1 MKRLNMTEK
10 TKKILG
16 LIVVIAVITTIT
28 LYLWRQNHKDSAMEH
43 ITSGNGRIEAVE
55 IDIAA
60 RQPGRVEAIEVRE
73 GDLVRTGQVLVRMD
87 TESLQ
92 AQLRQAEARV
102 RQAEDAVSTARSQL
116 AQRESEKEAMQALVV
131 QRQTELAAAQRRT
144 QRLADLRQQS
154 VISQQQ
160 LDDQTEAVDRA
171 SATLA
176 AARAQVA
183 ASDAAIAAARNQIRG
198 SESAVEA
205 ERAAVARLRTDIEDS
220 VLKAPRDGRVQLIV
234 ARPGEVVGGG
244 GRVLNLVDLKDV
256 YMTFFLPTRAVGRV
270 ALGSE
275 ARLVLD
281 AVPQYVIPARI
292 SFVADVAQFTPKTVE
307 TQVEREKLM
316 FRVRAQI
323 PPELLEKHLAQV
335 KTGLPGV
342 AHVKLNADAPWP
354 PQLQV
359 RLPE

>member
-1 MKRLNMTEK
+1 MIIKRWALRS
-10 TKKILG
+10 G
-16 LIVVIAVITTIT
+16 VFAAVAVAAVYFW
-28 LYLWRQNHKDSAMEH
+28 LQHNGDGAMEH
-43 ITSGNGRIEAVE
+43 IASGNGRIEAVE

-60 RQPGRVEAIEVRE
+60 RQPGRIQSIAVRE
-73 GDLVRTGQVLVRMD
+73 GELVRSGQVLVRMD
-87 TESLQ
+87 NDSLQ
-92 AQLRQAEARV
+92 AQLRQAEARM
-102 RQAEDAVSTARSQL
+102 RQAEDAVATARSQF
-116 AQRESEKEAMQALVV
+116 AQRESEKAAAQALVV
-131 QRQTELAAAQRRT
+131 QRQTELAAAQRRA
-144 QRLADLRQQS
+144 QRFADLRRQAF
-154 VISQQQ
+154 ISQQQ

-171 SATLA
+171 AATLA

-205 ERAAVARLRTDIEDS
+205 TRAEADRIRTDIEDS
-220 VLKAPRDGRVQLIV
+220 LLKAPRDGRVQLIV
-234 ARPGEVVGGG
+234 ARPGEVVGAG

-281 AVPQYVIPARI
+281 AAPQYVIPARI
-292 SFVADVAQFTPKTVE
+292 SFVADVAQLTPKTVE

-316 FRVRAQI
+316 FRVRADI
-323 PPELLEKHLAQV
+323 PQELLEKHLAQV

-342 AHVKLNADAPWP
+342 AYVTLDPAAPWP
-354 PQLQV
+354 PHLQLS
-359 RLPE
+359 LPE

>member
-1 MKRLNMTEK
+1 MNANIKTWALRL
-10 TKKILG
+10 
-16 LIVVIAVITTIT
+16 AV
-28 LYLWRQNHKDSAMEH
+28 LAGVAVAALFFWRQHNGNQALNHVA
-43 ITSGNGRIEAVE
+43 SGNGRIEAVE
-55 IDIAA
+55 IDVAA
-60 RQPGRVEAIEVRE
+60 RQPGRVEAIVVSE
-73 GDLVRTGQVLVRMD
+73 GALVTSGQVLARMD
-87 TESLQ
+87 TASLQ
-92 AQLRQAEARV
+92 AQLRQAEARL

-116 AQRESEKEAMQALVV
+116 AQRDSEKAAVQALVV
-131 QRQTELAAAQRRT
+131 QRETELAAARR
-144 QRLADLRQQS
+144 RAERYADLRRQAF
-154 VISQQQ
+154 ISQQQ

-171 SATLA
+171 AAALA

-205 ERAAVARLRTDIEDS
+205 ARAEVSRIRTEIDDS
-220 VLKAPRDGRVQLIV
+220 ELKAPRDGRVQLIV
-234 ARPGEVVGGG
+234 ARPGEVVGAG

-256 YMTFFLPTRAVGRV
+256 YMTFFLPTRAAGRV
-270 ALGSE
+270 AVGSE

-323 PPELLEKHLAQV
+323 PPELLAKHLAQV

-342 AHVKLNADAPWP
+342 AHVKLDPDAPWP
-354 PQLQV
+354 PQLHV

>member
-1 MKRLNMTEK
+1 MSIKRWALR
-10 TKKILG
+10 LG
-16 LIVVIAVITTIT
+16 VVAAVAVAVV
-28 LYLWRQNHKDSAMEH
+28 YFWQQHNDNGAMEH
-43 ITSGNGRIEAVE
+43 IASGNGRIEAVE

-60 RQPGRVEAIEVRE
+60 RQPGRIETIEVRE
-73 GDLVRTGQVLVRMD
+73 GDLVRSGQVLARMD

-92 AQLRQAEARV
+92 AQLRQAEARL
-102 RQAEDAVSTARSQL
+102 RQAEDAVGTARSQL
-116 AQRESEKEAMQALVV
+116 AQRESEKTAAQAMVV
-131 QRQTELAAAQRRT
+131 QRQTERTAAERRAQRF
-144 QRLADLRQQS
+144 ADLHRQAF
-154 VISQQQ
+154 ISQQQ

-171 SATLA
+171 TAALA

-183 ASDAAIAAARNQIRG
+183 ASAAAIAAARNQIRG

-205 ERAAVARLRTDIEDS
+205 ARAEVARIRTDIEDS
-220 VLKAPRDGRVQLIV
+220 VLKASRDGRVQLIV

-256 YMTFFLPTRAVGRV
+256 YMTFFLPTGAVGRV
-270 ALGSE
+270 ALGGE

-281 AVPQYVIPARI
+281 AVPQYVIPARVA
-292 SFVADVAQFTPKTVE
+292 FVADVAQFTPKTVE
-307 TQVEREKLM
+307 TRVEREKLM
-316 FRVRAQI
+316 FRVRAQV

-342 AHVKLNADAPWP
+342 AYVKLDANTPWP

>member
-1 MKRLNMTEK
+1 MNIKNRALL
-10 TKKILG
+10 LG
-16 LIVVIAVITTIT
+16 VVTVVAVAAVVA
-28 LYLWRQNHKDSAMEH
+28 WRHYASNGALEH
-43 ITSGNGRIEAVE
+43 VASGNGRIEAVE

-60 RQPGRVEAIEVRE
+60 RQPGRVAAIEVHE
-73 GDLVRTGQVLVRMD
+73 GDMVRSGQVLARMD

-92 AQLRQAEARV
+92 AQLRQAEARAQ
-102 RQAEDAVSTARSQL
+102 QADDAVSTARSQL
-116 AQRESEKEAMQALVV
+116 AQRESEKAAMQALVV
-131 QRQTELAAAQRRT
+131 QRQTELAAAQRRA

-154 VISQQQ
+154 FISQQQ

-171 SATLA
+171 SAVLA

-198 SESAVEA
+198 SESAVQAARA
-205 ERAAVARLRTDIEDS
+205 EVARIRTDIEDS
-220 VLKAPRDGRVQLIV
+220 VLKAPRDGRVQIIV

-270 ALGSE
+270 AMGSE

-281 AVPQYVIPARI
+281 AFPQYVIPARI

-307 TQVEREKLM
+307 TEVEREKLM

-323 PPELLEKHLAQV
+323 PPELLERHLAQV
-335 KTGLPGV
+335 KTGLPGM
-342 AHVKLNADAPWP
+342 AHVKLDADAPWP

>member
-1 MKRLNMTEK
+1 MNITRWALRSGV
-10 TKKILG
+10 L
-16 LIVVIAVITTIT
+16 VAAAAAAVYFW
-28 LYLWRQNHKDSAMEH
+28 LQRDGDGALEH
-43 ITSGNGRIEAVE
+43 IASGNGRIEAVE

-60 RQPGRVEAIEVRE
+60 RQPGRIQSIEVRE
-73 GDLVRTGQVLVRMD
+73 GELVRSGQVLVRMD

-92 AQLRQAEARV
+92 AQLRQAEARM
-102 RQAEDAVSTARSQL
+102 RQAEDTVVTARSQL
-116 AQRESEKEAMQALVV
+116 AQRESEKAAAEALVV
-131 QRQTELAAAQRRT
+131 QRQTELNAARRRAQRF
-144 QRLADLRQQS
+144 ADLRRQEF
-154 VISQQQ
+154 ISQQQ
-160 LDDQTEAVDRA
+160 LDDHTEAVDRA
-171 SATLA
+171 AAALA

-183 ASDAAIAAARNQIRG
+183 AGDAAIAAARSQIR
-198 SESAVEA
+198 SNQSAVEA
-205 ERAAVARLRTDIEDS
+205 ARAEAARIRTDIEDS
-220 VLKAPRDGRVQLIV
+220 LLKAPREGRVQLIV
-234 ARPGEVVGGG
+234 ARPGEVVGAG

-256 YMTFFLPTRAVGRV
+256 YLTFFLPTRAVGRV

-281 AVPQYVIPARI
+281 AAPQYVIPARI

-323 PPELLEKHLAQV
+323 APELLEKYLAQV

-342 AHVKLNADAPWP
+342 AYVKLDPEAPWP
-354 PQLQV
+354 PQLQP

>member
-1 MKRLNMTEK
+1 MNMKNRALL
-10 TKKILG
+10 LG
-16 LIVVIAVITTIT
+16 VVTGVVVAALVA
-28 LYLWRQNHKDSAMEH
+28 WRQYGGNGALEH
-43 ITSGNGRIEAVE
+43 IASGNGRIEAVE

-60 RQPGRVEAIEVRE
+60 RQPGRVAAIEVRE
-73 GDLVRTGQVLVRMD
+73 GDLVRTGQILVHMD

-102 RQAEDAVSTARSQL
+102 RQAEDAVGTARSQL
-116 AQRESEKEAMQALVV
+116 AQRESEKAAMQAQVV
-131 QRQTELAAAQRRT
+131 QRQTEWNAAKRRAQRF
-144 QRLADLRQQS
+144 ADLRRQS
-154 VISQQQ
+154 FISQQQ
-160 LDDQTEAVDRA
+160 LDDQLEAVERA
-171 SATLA
+171 AAALA
-176 AARAQVA
+176 AAKAQVA
-183 ASDAAIAAARNQIRG
+183 ASDAAIAAARNQLRG

-205 ERAAVARLRTDIEDS
+205 ARAEVARIRTDIEDS
-220 VLKAPRDGRVQLIV
+220 VLKAPRDGRVQIIV
-234 ARPGEVVGGG
+234 ARPGEVVGAG

-270 ALGSE
+270 AVGSE

-316 FRVRAQI
+316 FRVRAQL

-342 AHVKLNADAPWP
+342 AHVKLDADAPWP

>member
-1 MKRLNMTEK
+1 MNANIKTWALRL
-10 TKKILG
+10 
-16 LIVVIAVITTIT
+16 VVLAGVAAAA
-28 LYLWRQNHKDSAMEH
+28 LYFWWQRNGDQALNHFA
-43 ITSGNGRIEAVE
+43 SGNGRIEAVE
-55 IDIAA
+55 IDVAA
-60 RQPGRVEAIEVRE
+60 RQAGRVEAIVVSE
-73 GDLVRTGQVLVRMD
+73 GALVTAGQVLARME
-87 TESLQ
+87 TASLQ
-92 AQLRQAEARV
+92 AQLRQAEARL
-102 RQAEDAVSTARSQL
+102 RQAEDAVATARSQL
-116 AQRESEKEAMQALVV
+116 AQRESEKAAVQALGV
-131 QRQTELAAAQRRT
+131 QRQTELSAARR
-144 QRLADLRQQS
+144 RAERYADLLRQAF
-154 VISQQQ
+154 ISQQQ

-171 SATLA
+171 TAALA

-183 ASDAAIAAARNQIRG
+183 ASDAAIAAARSQIRG

-205 ERAAVARLRTDIEDS
+205 ARAEAARIRTDIDDS
-220 VLKAPRDGRVQLIV
+220 ELKAPRDGRVQFIV
-234 ARPGEVVGGG
+234 ARPGEVVGAG

-270 ALGSE
+270 AVGSE

-307 TQVEREKLM
+307 TQAEREKLM

-323 PPELLEKHLAQV
+323 PPELLAKHLAQV

-342 AHVKLNADAPWP
+342 AHVKLDPDVPWP

-359 RLPE
+359 KLPE

>member
-1 MKRLNMTEK
+1 MTER
-10 TKKILG
+10 TKITLG
-16 LIVVIAVITTIT
+16 LIVAIAVITAVG
-28 LYLWRQNHKDSAMEH
+28 LYLWRQNYKDVALEH
-43 ITSGNGRIEAVE
+43 IASGNGRIEAVE

-60 RQPGRVEAIEVRE
+60 RQPGRVAAIEVRE
-73 GDLVRTGQVLVRMD
+73 GDLVRAGQLLVRMD

-92 AQLRQAEARV
+92 AQLRQAEARA
-102 RQAEDAVSTARSQL
+102 RQAGDAVSTARSQL
-116 AQRESEKEAMQALVV
+116 AQRESEKAAMQALVV
-131 QRQTELAAAQRRT
+131 QRQTELAAAQRRA
-144 QRLADLRQQS
+144 QRFADLRQQS
-154 VISQQQ
+154 FISQQQ

-171 SATLA
+171 SAALA
-176 AARAQVA
+176 AAQAQVA
-183 ASDAAIAAARNQIRG
+183 ASDAAISTARGQIRS
-198 SESAVEA
+198 SESAVDAARA
-205 ERAAVARLRTDIEDS
+205 EVERIRTDIEDS
-220 VLKAPRDGRVQLIV
+220 DLKAPRDGRVQLIV

-270 ALGSE
+270 AVGSE

-307 TQVEREKLM
+307 TQIEREKLM

-335 KTGLPGV
+335 KTGLPGM
-342 AHVKLNADAPWP
+342 AYVKLAGDAPWP

>member
-1 MKRLNMTEK
+1 MTEK
-10 TKKILG
+10 MKKILG
-16 LIVVIAVITTIT
+16 ATVMIAAIMTIAA
-28 LYLWRQNHKDSAMEH
+28 YLWHQNYRVGALEY
-43 ITSGNGRIEAVE
+43 IASGNGRIEAVE

-60 RQPGRVEAIEVRE
+60 RQPGRVATIEVRE

-92 AQLRQAEARV
+92 AQLRQAEARA
-102 RQAEDAVSTARSQL
+102 QQTDDAVSTARSQL
-116 AQRESEKEAMQALVV
+116 VQRESEKAAMQALVV
-131 QRQTELAAAQRRT
+131 QRQTELAAAQRRA
-144 QRLADLRQQS
+144 QRFADLRQQS
-154 VISQQQ
+154 FISQQQ
-160 LDDQTEAVDRA
+160 LDDQIEAVDRA
-171 SATLA
+171 TAVLA

-205 ERAAVARLRTDIEDS
+205 ARAEVARIRTDIEDS

-270 ALGSE
+270 AVGSE

-316 FRVRAQI
+316 FRVRAQV
-323 PPELLEKHLAQV
+323 PPELLQKHLAQV

-342 AHVKLNADAPWP
+342 AYVKLDADAPWP
-354 PQLQV
+354 AQLQV

>member
-1 MKRLNMTEK
+1 MTER
-10 TKKILG
+10 TKITLG
-16 LIVVIAVITTIT
+16 LIVAIAVITAVG
-28 LYLWRQNHKDSAMEH
+28 LYLWRQNYKDVALEH
-43 ITSGNGRIEAVE
+43 IASGNGRIEAVE

-60 RQPGRVEAIEVRE
+60 RQPGRVAAIEVRE
-73 GDLVRTGQVLVRMD
+73 GDLVRAGQLLVRMD

-92 AQLRQAEARV
+92 AQLRQAEARA
-102 RQAEDAVSTARSQL
+102 RQAGDAVSTARSQL
-116 AQRESEKEAMQALVV
+116 AQRESEKAAMQALVV
-131 QRQTELAAAQRRT
+131 QRQTELAAAQRRA
-144 QRLADLRQQS
+144 QRFADLRQQS
-154 VISQQQ
+154 FISQQQ

-171 SATLA
+171 SAALA
-176 AARAQVA
+176 AAQAQVA
-183 ASDAAIAAARNQIRG
+183 AHDAAISTARGQIRS
-198 SESAVEA
+198 SESAVDAARA
-205 ERAAVARLRTDIEDS
+205 EVERIRTDIEDS
-220 VLKAPRDGRVQLIV
+220 NLKAPRDGRVQLIV

-270 ALGSE
+270 AVGSE

-307 TQVEREKLM
+307 TQIEREKLM

-335 KTGLPGV
+335 QTGLPGM
-342 AHVKLNADAPWP
+342 AYVKLAGDALWP

>member
-1 MKRLNMTEK
+1 MN
-10 TKKILG
+10 TKIRTLLLG
-16 LIVVIAVITTIT
+16 GLTVVAVAAV
-28 LYLWRQNHKDSAMEH
+28 LFWRQHNGNGMLDSIA
-43 ITSGNGRIEAVE
+43 SGNGRIEAVE

-60 RQPGRVEAIEVRE
+60 RQPGRIAAIDVQE
-73 GDLVRTGQVLVRMD
+73 GDLVHTGQILARMD
-87 TESLQ
+87 NESLQ

-102 RQAEDAVSTARSQL
+102 RQADDGVSTARSQL
-116 AQRESEKEAMQALVV
+116 AQRESEKVAMQALVV
-131 QRQTELAAAQRRT
+131 QRQTELAAAQRRA
-144 QRLADLRQQS
+144 QRLADLRQKS
-154 VISQQQ
+154 FISQQQ

-171 SATLA
+171 SAVLA

-183 ASDAAIAAARNQIRG
+183 TSDAAIAAARSQILG
-198 SESAVEA
+198 SQSALEA
-205 ERAAVARLRTDIEDS
+205 ARADVARIRTDIEDS

-234 ARPGEVVGGG
+234 ARPGEVVGAG

-323 PPELLEKHLAQV
+323 LPELLEKHLAQV

-342 AHVKLNADAPWP
+342 AYVKLNADAPWP
-354 PQLQV
+354 TQLQV
-359 RLPE
+359 RLPQ

>member
-1 MKRLNMTEK
+1 MNIKRWALR
-10 TKKILG
+10 LG
-16 LIVVIAVITTIT
+16 VLAALAVTAAYFWQQHNGKVA
-28 LYLWRQNHKDSAMEH
+28 LEH
-43 ITSGNGRIEAVE
+43 IASGNGRIEAVE

-60 RQPGRVEAIEVRE
+60 RQAGRIEAVVVRE
-73 GDLVRTGQVLVRMD
+73 GELVRTGQVLARMD

-92 AQLRQAEARV
+92 AQLRQAEARM
-102 RQAEDAVSTARSQL
+102 RQAEDAVGTARSQL
-116 AQRESEKEAMQALVV
+116 AQRESEKAAVQALVV
-131 QRQTELAAAQRRT
+131 QRQTELAGVQRRAQRFV
-144 QRLADLRQQS
+144 DLRRQAY
-154 VISQQQ
+154 ISQQQ

-171 SATLA
+171 VAVLA

-183 ASDAAIAAARNQIRG
+183 ASEAAIAAARNLIRG

-205 ERAAVARLRTDIEDS
+205 ARAETARIRTDIEDS
-220 VLKAPRDGRVQLIV
+220 ALKAPRDGRVQVIV

-270 ALGSE
+270 AVGGE

-281 AVPQYVIPARI
+281 AAPQYVIPARI

-316 FRVRAQI
+316 FRVRAQVA
-323 PPELLEKHLAQV
+323 PELLEKHQAQV
-335 KTGLPGV
+335 KTGLPGM
-342 AHVKLNADAPWP
+342 AHVKLDPTAPWP

>member
-1 MKRLNMTEK
+1 MNIKRWA
-10 TKKILG
+10 LG
-16 LIVVIAVITTIT
+16 SGIVVAGVAVAAYFW
-28 LYLWRQNHKDSAMEH
+28 LQHNGNGAMEH
-43 ITSGNGRIEAVE
+43 IVSGNGRIEAVE

-60 RQPGRVEAIEVRE
+60 RQPARIKSIEVEE
-73 GDLVRTGQVLVRMD
+73 GELVHTGQELVHMD
-87 TESLQ
+87 TDSLE
-92 AQLRQAEARV
+92 AQLRQAEARI

-116 AQRESEKEAMQALVV
+116 AQRESEKAAAQALVV
-131 QRQTELAAAQRRT
+131 QRQTELAAAQRRA
-144 QRLADLRQQS
+144 QRFTDLRKRGF
-154 VISQQQ
+154 ISQQQ
-160 LDDQTEAVDRA
+160 LDDYLEAVDRA
-171 SATLA
+171 AAVLA

-183 ASDAAIAAARNQIRG
+183 ASDAAIAAARNQIQG

-205 ERAAVARLRTDIEDS
+205 AQAEADRIRTDIEDS
-220 VLKAPRDGRVQLIV
+220 LLKAPRDGRVQLIV
-234 ARPGEVVGGG
+234 ARAGEVVGAG

-281 AVPQYVIPARI
+281 ALPQYVIPAHI

-307 TQVEREKLM
+307 TEVEREKLM

-323 PPELLEKHLAQV
+323 PEELLVKHLTQV

-342 AHVKLNADAPWP
+342 AYVTLDPSAPWP
-354 PQLQV
+354 PHLQV
-359 RLPE
+359 KLPK

>member
-1 MKRLNMTEK
+1 MDRRRIVLW
-10 TKKILG
+10 LG
-16 LIVVIAVITTIT
+16 SIAAVLVAGLLIWRVIGNGAPALVI
-28 LYLWRQNHKDSAMEH
+28 E
-43 ITSGNGRIEAVE
+43 GNGRIEAVE

-60 RQPGRVEAIEVRE
+60 RQSGRVAAIEVRE
-73 GDLVRTGQVLVRMD
+73 GDLVRSGQVLVRMD

-102 RQAEDAVSTARSQL
+102 RQAEDAVGTARSQL
-116 AQRESEKEAMQALVV
+116 AQRESEKAAVQALVV
-131 QRQTELAAAQRRT
+131 QRQTELSAAQRRA
-144 QRLADLRQQS
+144 QRFADLRRQS
-154 VISQQQ
+154 FISQQQ
-160 LDDQTEAVDRA
+160 LDDQDEAVDRA
-171 SATLA
+171 TASLA

-205 ERAAVARLRTDIEDS
+205 ASAEAARIRTDIEDS

-234 ARPGEVVGGG
+234 ARPGEVVGAG

-256 YMTFFLPTRAVGRV
+256 FMTFFLPTRAVGRV
-270 ALGSE
+270 AVGSE

-281 AVPQYVIPARI
+281 AAPQYVIPARI

-316 FRVRAQI
+316 FRVRAQL
-323 PPELLEKHLAQV
+323 PPELLEKYLTKV

-342 AHVKLNADAPWP
+342 AHVKLEPDTPWP

>member
-1 MKRLNMTEK
+1 MTEK
-10 TKKILG
+10 MKKILG
-16 LIVVIAVITTIT
+16 ATVMIAAIMTIAA
-28 LYLWRQNHKDSAMEH
+28 YLWHQNYRVGALEY
-43 ITSGNGRIEAVE
+43 IASGNGRIEAVE

-60 RQPGRVEAIEVRE
+60 RQPGRVATIEVRE

-92 AQLRQAEARV
+92 AQLRQAEARA
-102 RQAEDAVSTARSQL
+102 QQTDDAVSTARSQL
-116 AQRESEKEAMQALVV
+116 VQRESEKAAMQALVV
-131 QRQTELAAAQRRT
+131 QRQTELAAAQRRA
-144 QRLADLRQQS
+144 QRFADLRQQS
-154 VISQQQ
+154 FISQQQ
-160 LDDQTEAVDRA
+160 LDDQIEAVDRA
-171 SATLA
+171 TAVLA

-205 ERAAVARLRTDIEDS
+205 ARAEVARIRTDIEDS

-270 ALGSE
+270 AVGSE

-316 FRVRAQI
+316 FRVRAQV
-323 PPELLEKHLAQV
+323 PPELLQKHLAQV

-342 AHVKLNADAPWP
+342 AYVKLDADAP
-354 PQLQV
+354 
-359 RLPE
+359 

>member
-1 MKRLNMTEK
+1 MDINRWALWS
-10 TKKILG
+10 G
-16 LIVVIAVITTIT
+16 VVAAVAVAAVYFWMQRDGDGA
-28 LYLWRQNHKDSAMEH
+28 LEH
-43 ITSGNGRIEAVE
+43 IASGNGRIEAVE

-60 RQPGRVEAIEVRE
+60 RQPRRIQSIEVRE
-73 GDLVRTGQVLVRMD
+73 GELVRSGQVLVRMD

-102 RQAEDAVSTARSQL
+102 RQAEDTVVTANSQL
-116 AQRESEKEAMQALVV
+116 AQRESEKAAAQALVV
-131 QRQTELAAAQRRT
+131 QRQTDLAAAQRRA
-144 QRLADLRQQS
+144 QRFSELRQKAF
-154 VISQQQ
+154 ISQQQ

-171 SATLA
+171 AAALA
-176 AARAQVA
+176 AARAQVL
-183 ASDAAIAAARNQIRG
+183 ASDAAIAAASSQIRG

-205 ERAAVARLRTDIEDS
+205 ARAEAARIHTDIEDS
-220 VLKAPRDGRVQLIV
+220 LLKAPRDGRVQLIL
-234 ARPGEVVGGG
+234 ARPGEVMGAG

-281 AVPQYVIPARI
+281 AAPQYVIPARI
-292 SFVADVAQFTPKTVE
+292 SYVADVAQFTPKTVE

-323 PPELLEKHLAQV
+323 PPELLEEHLPQV
-335 KTGLPGV
+335 KTGLPGM
-342 AHVKLNADAPWP
+342 AHVTLDPEAPWP
-354 PQLQV
+354 PQLQL
-359 RLPE
+359 RLPD

>member
-1 MKRLNMTEK
+1 MNIKNRK
-10 TKKILG
+10 HVLG
-16 LIVVIAVITTIT
+16 MVTVVAVAAVVA
-28 LYLWRQNHKDSAMEH
+28 WRFYAENGAPESIIK
-43 ITSGNGRIEAVE
+43 GNGRIEAVE

-60 RQPGRVEAIEVRE
+60 RQPGRVMSIEVRE

-87 TESLQ
+87 TESQQ
-92 AQLRQAEARV
+92 AQLRQAQARLQ
-102 RQAEDAVSTARSQL
+102 QAEDGVSTARSQL
-116 AQRESEKEAMQALVV
+116 VQRESEKAAMEAVVV
-131 QRQTELAAAQRRT
+131 QRRTELAAAQRRA

-154 VISQQQ
+154 FISQQQ
-160 LDDQTEAVDRA
+160 LDDQAEVVDRA
-171 SATLA
+171 AAVLA

-183 ASDAAIAAARNQIRG
+183 ASDAAIAAARNQIRA

-205 ERAAVARLRTDIEDS
+205 ARAEVARILTDLEDS

-270 ALGSE
+270 AVGSE

-281 AVPQYVIPARI
+281 AFPQFVIPARI

-307 TQVEREKLM
+307 TEVEREKLM

-323 PPELLEKHLAQV
+323 PPELLERHLAQV

-342 AHVKLNADAPWP
+342 AHVKLDADAPWP
-354 PQLQV
+354 QQLQV